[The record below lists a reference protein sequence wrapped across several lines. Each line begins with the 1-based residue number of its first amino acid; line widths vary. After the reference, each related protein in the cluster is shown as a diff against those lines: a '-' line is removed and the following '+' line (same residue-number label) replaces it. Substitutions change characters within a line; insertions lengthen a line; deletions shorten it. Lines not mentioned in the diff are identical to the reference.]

1 MNKTIATTRFND
13 ETYLEHINYKKRIEH
28 TGALYGSPMKIKEQI
43 PLDSC
48 IYVIE
53 MNNSKNKIEGIG
65 MIVNNIILD
74 KNYRIYKER
83 DYNRYIYKGGKHIS
97 RAEITDDYFNKVI
110 TVLEQLCFKGGHHCK
125 RGHGITELQKW
136 ILQNKSNFDFVK
148 CFDKLF
154 NKYFKKEIN

>member
-65 MIVNNIILD
+65 MIVNTE
-74 KNYRIYKER
+74 RICECNMR
-83 DYNRYIYKGGKHIS
+83 IVVICICLTQFMS
-97 RAEITDDYFNKVI
+97 R
-110 TVLEQLCFKGGHHCK
+110 H
-125 RGHGITELQKW
+125 
-136 ILQNKSNFDFVK
+136 S
-148 CFDKLF
+148 
-154 NKYFKKEIN
+154 

>member
-83 DYNRYIYKGGKHIS
+83 DYNRYIYKGGNI
-97 RAEITDDYFNKVI
+97 Y
-110 TVLEQLCFKGGHHCK
+110 
-125 RGHGITELQKW
+125 
-136 ILQNKSNFDFVK
+136 
-148 CFDKLF
+148 
-154 NKYFKKEIN
+154 